1 MAIPPGGHELWK
13 QTVVDNGA
21 VWATRLDAHSQF
33 SDETNQ
39 NQKADQAY
47 TAQLTGTATCMHHF
61 TKCGNTLTTMDWH
74 KAEDS
79 VSLVQLPRVPGWN
92 STAQD
97 R

>member
-33 SDETNQ
+33 SNETNQ

-47 TAQLTGTATCMHHF
+47 TAQLTGTATYMHHC
-61 TKCGNTLTTMDWH
+61 TKCGNTLTTMD
-74 KAEDS
+74 
-79 VSLVQLPRVPGWN
+79 
-92 STAQD
+92 
-97 R
+97 